1 MVPDTD
7 GRGRVAAGRAAPF
20 GPLEPDPDAAAL
32 AEALSRHET
41 ALARL
46 RQALPSPSAAAIR
59 ELEAAERAL
68 KEVLA
73 RRDGAQRQTP

>member
-7 GRGRVAAGRAAPF
+7 GRERVAAGRTAPF
-20 GPLEPDPDAAAL
+20 GPDEPDAEAAAL
-32 AEALSRHET
+32 AEAFSRHET

-46 RQALPSPSAAAIR
+46 RLALPSPSAASIR

-68 KEVLA
+68 KDILA
-73 RRDGAQRQTP
+73 RRDGAPR

>member
-7 GRGRVAAGRAAPF
+7 GRDRSAPRQGAPF
-20 GPLEPDPDAAAL
+20 GPVEPDPDAAAL
-32 AEALSRHET
+32 AGALSRHET

-46 RQALPSPSAAAIR
+46 RLSLPSPSAATIR

-68 KEVLA
+68 KEILA
-73 RRDGAQRQTP
+73 RRDGAAR

>member
-7 GRGRVAAGRAAPF
+7 GRERVAARRTAPF
-20 GPLEPDPDAAAL
+20 DLHEPDPDAAAL
-32 AEALSRHET
+32 AAALSRHET

-46 RQALPSPSAAAIR
+46 RQSLPSPSAATIR

-68 KEVLA
+68 KDILA
-73 RRDGAQRQTP
+73 RRDGAQR

>member
-7 GRGRVAAGRAAPF
+7 GRERSAAGRAAP
-20 GPLEPDPDAAAL
+20 PAPDAAAL
-32 AEALSRHET
+32 AAALSRHET

-46 RQALPSPSAAAIR
+46 RQALPSPSATAIR

-68 KEVLA
+68 KEILA
-73 RRDGAQRQTP
+73 RRDGVQR

>member
-7 GRGRVAAGRAAPF
+7 GREQFAAGRAAPF
-20 GPLEPDPDAAAL
+20 GPDESDAEVAAL
-32 AEALSRHET
+32 ADALSRHET

-46 RQALPSPSAAAIR
+46 RLALPSPSAAAIR

-68 KEVLA
+68 KEILT
-73 RRDGAQRQTP
+73 RRDGAPR